1 MAFARTSKLFA
12 RDIAAYNDTELD
24 QYLEANGRLGFSEAY
39 GPPVSLKFRR
49 LRSRTGAND
58 AASSRPID
66 LNYVS
71 ARLVQEPV
79 DRDPS
84 LRSPSPV
91 TTIDLSNERNY
102 QEHYQNNL
110 EEERESYNKLINDN
124 GRPSHPISLGYA
136 AARNLEE
143 YYEILSFWNPF
154 INNPNNEYGWMVFG
168 E

>member
-24 QYLEANGRLGFSEAY
+24 QYLEANG
-39 GPPVSLKFRR
+39 
-49 LRSRTGAND
+49 RSRTGAND

-91 TTIDLSNERNY
+91 TTIDLRNERNY